1 MIAWYTYEKTRS
13 RQGRA
18 LLFLH
23 AFNFS
28 TENLLINLHDWCDEW
43 WADHMTDNFAMTD
56 NFDITANKR
65 LKRVNST
72 SSSQQKN
79 KIERLVISRWR
90 HRSKDKHEALGPAA
104 HVSANYQ
111 TLKLL
116 INHILGHW
124 HRRYRHCY
132 WLQYIIATHSEHDAV
147 VNRFHLCF
155 RANKYDEDD

>member
-1 MIAWYTYEKTRS
+1 MIACYTYEKTRS

-28 TENLLINLHDWCDEW
+28 TENLLINLHVIGVMSDELTT
-43 WADHMTDNFAMTD
+43 HMTDNFAMTD

-79 KIERLVISRWR
+79 KIERL
-90 HRSKDKHEALGPAA
+90 DKSLTP
-104 HVSANYQ
+104 
-111 TLKLL
+111 
-116 INHILGHW
+116 
-124 HRRYRHCY
+124 
-132 WLQYIIATHSEHDAV
+132 
-147 VNRFHLCF
+147 
-155 RANKYDEDD
+155 